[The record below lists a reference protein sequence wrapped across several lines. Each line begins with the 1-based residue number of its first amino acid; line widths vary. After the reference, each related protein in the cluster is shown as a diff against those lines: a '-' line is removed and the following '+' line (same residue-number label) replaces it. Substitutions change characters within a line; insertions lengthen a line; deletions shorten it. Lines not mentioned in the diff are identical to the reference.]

1 MSTLS
6 PDHWQ
11 QVSPYLDEALE
22 MEPAARETWLRSLNQ
37 KDPALATVLRSLLDE
52 QGRLRD
58 EGFLEGAAS
67 PPSAGLAG
75 QKVGAYTLVSQIG
88 QGGMGAV
95 WLAKRSDGR
104 FERQAAVKFVNIALA
119 GTATEERFKREG
131 SILGRLNH
139 PHVAELLDAGIAPH
153 GQPYLI
159 LEYIDGV
166 AIDQYCEERKLDIE
180 ARVRLFLDVLAAV
193 AHAHT
198 NLIVHRDI
206 KPSNVLVTRDGNVKL
221 LDFGIAK
228 LLEGEEQAGAAT
240 LLTHEGGSALT
251 PQYAAPE
258 QLTAQPVTTATDVYA
273 LGVLLFVLL
282 TGQHPAGAGLHSPA
296 ELLKAVLDVEAPR
309 MSEVVKQSGP
319 KAEKTAANRPTTSER
334 LYRQLRGDPDT
345 IVAKALK
352 KIPSERYP
360 SVIPLAEDLDRYLR
374 HEPISSRPD
383 TVAYRAAK
391 FVRRNRVAVA
401 LSTLALVALIGGIT
415 GVIIQG
421 RAARRDR
428 DAALRQRDRA
438 DRIAEFMTGIFQAS
452 DPSEKVGG
460 TATAGQLLQKG
471 EKDIATGLAKEPE
484 VQVSLMHVIGRAY
497 MYQGLFAHAQS
508 IFERGISISSATG
521 QPNSREAMN
530 TAHDLAW
537 ALQQQGKLADAE
549 KLERKLLATQQ
560 QLLGPDHADTLGTES
575 ELGFTLSTEG
585 NSAEGVRLNRD
596 VLEKQK
602 HVLGP
607 EAHYTL
613 VTMDNLAIMLAENHQ
628 PAEAEKLQEESLA
641 IHLKVEGP
649 ENLATINALLNLGEI
664 ERDLG
669 RNEEAKKYLFRAL
682 EVEGRVLGPDQPET
696 AVTKYDLAT
705 LLARTG
711 QSEEA
716 ISYLSQAIDHGLPS
730 QMAADMAKD
739 PLLNPLHG
747 HPRFDA
753 LVSHAK
759 GRSTHSAN

>member
-22 MEPAARETWLRSLNQ
+22 MEPVAREAWLRSLSE
-37 KDPALATVLRSLLDE
+37 KDPALVTVLRSLLEE
-52 QGRLRD
+52 QGRLRE
-58 EGFLEGAAS
+58 EGFLEGAAA

-75 QKVGAYTLVSQIG
+75 QRVGAYTLVSQIG

-131 SILGRLNH
+131 SILGRLSH

-159 LEYIDGV
+159 LEYIDGL
-166 AIDQYCEERKLDIE
+166 AIDQYCEERKLSIE

-198 NLIVHRDI
+198 NLIIHRDI
-206 KPSNVLVTRDGNVKL
+206 KPSNVLVTQEGKVKL

-258 QLTAQPVTTATDVYA
+258 QLTAQAVTTATDVYA

-282 TGQHPAGAGLHSPA
+282 TGQHPAGSGLHSPA
-296 ELLKAVLDVEAPR
+296 DLLKAVLDVEAPR
-309 MSEVVKQSGP
+309 MSELVKRSGP
-319 KAEKTAANRPTTSER
+319 AAEKTAANRSTTPER
-334 LYRQLRGDPDT
+334 LYRELRGDLDT

-352 KIPSERYP
+352 KIPGERYP

-391 FVRRNRVAVA
+391 FVRRNRMAVV
-401 LSTLALVALIGGIT
+401 LSTLAFVALIGGIT

-421 RAARRDR
+421 RAARRER

-452 DPSEKVGG
+452 DPNERVGG
-460 TATAGQLLQKG
+460 MATAGQLLEKG

-508 IFERGISISSATG
+508 VFERGISISGAAG

-560 QLLGPDHADTLGTES
+560 QLLGPDHADTLATES

-602 HVLGP
+602 HILGP

-628 PAEAEKLQEESLA
+628 SVEAEKLQGESLA

-649 ENLATINALLNLGEI
+649 ENLSTVNALLNMGEI

-669 RNEEAKKYLFRAL
+669 RDEEAKKYLFRAL
-682 EVEGRVLGPDQPET
+682 DVEGRVLGPDQPET

-711 QSEEA
+711 QPEEA
-716 ISYLSQAIDHGLPS
+716 ISYLSQAIDHGLPA

-739 PLLNPLHG
+739 PLLKPLHG
-747 HPRFDA
+747 DSRFDA

-759 GRSTHSAN
+759 ERPTQSAN